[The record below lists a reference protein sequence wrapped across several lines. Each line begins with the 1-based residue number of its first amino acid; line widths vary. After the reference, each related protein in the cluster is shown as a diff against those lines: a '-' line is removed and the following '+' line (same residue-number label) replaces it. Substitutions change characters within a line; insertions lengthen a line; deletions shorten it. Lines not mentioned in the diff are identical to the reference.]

1 MTFLNSSNDGLLD
14 VDTMMETTL
23 LHMMILPDDS
33 MLLLDDILHDVVG
46 DANTAVLLLVDHSD
60 AIHDVDLD
68 PNMHDE
74 VAHKAIL
81 LLNILHDD
89 PILLMR
95 YSQSILDEAVQKCCI
110 QSDVEVH
117 DDDHSMSTRSPLD
130 SHSRCHIHYV
140 MSTPLL

>member
-14 VDTMMETTL
+14 VDTLMETTL

-33 MLLLDDILHDVVG
+33 MLLLDDILHDVVE
-46 DANTAVLLLVDHSD
+46 DANTAVLLLVDHFD

-74 VAHKAIL
+74 VAQKATL

-89 PILLMR
+89 PILP
-95 YSQSILDEAVQKCCI
+95 DEVFSK
-110 QSDVEVH
+110 
-117 DDDHSMSTRSPLD
+117 
-130 SHSRCHIHYV
+130 HSR
-140 MSTPLL
+140 

>member
-46 DANTAVLLLVDHSD
+46 DANTAVLLLVDHFD

-95 YSQSILDEAVQKCCI
+95 YSQSILDEGCPKI
-110 QSDVEVH
+110 LY
-117 DDDHSMSTRSPLD
+117 T
-130 SHSRCHIHYV
+130 I
-140 MSTPLL
+140 

>member
-1 MTFLNSSNDGLLD
+1 MTHLVLMTFLNSSNDGLLD

-33 MLLLDDILHDVVG
+33 KLHLDDILHNVVE
-46 DANTAVLLLVDHSD
+46 DASIDVLLLVDYPV

-74 VAHKAIL
+74 VAPRATL

-89 PILLMR
+89 STLLMK
-95 YSQSILDEAVQKCCI
+95 YSQNILDEAVQKCCI

-117 DDDHSMSTRSPLD
+117 DDAHSMSTRSPLG
-130 SHSRCHIHYV
+130 SHH
-140 MSTPLL
+140 